1 MTDAIRVTE
10 EFLGEGKGVLNIM
23 ADKLSKCIGK
33 NTTHGGILLVALV
46 LSSQNSFTDFKK
58 ISYGFLLVGFTL
70 NETKI
75 KWREVRV

>member
-58 ISYGFLLVGFTL
+58 FHMVFFWLDLRL
-70 NETKI
+70 TKQ
-75 KWREVRV
+75 K